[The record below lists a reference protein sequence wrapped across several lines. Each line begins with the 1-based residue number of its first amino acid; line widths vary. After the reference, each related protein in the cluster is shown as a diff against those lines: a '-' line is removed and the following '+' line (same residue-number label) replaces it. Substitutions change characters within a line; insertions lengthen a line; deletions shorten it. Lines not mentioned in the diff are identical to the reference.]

1 MSNISSVLV
10 TGANGL
16 LGRTLCEVLLQQGAK
31 VVGIVHQEPAEKIA
45 GVNYISID
53 LDSDWDSEVLPNDI
67 DSIVHLAQSAHF
79 REFPEKAMSV
89 FQVNIASTA
98 KLLDYG
104 RQIGI
109 KSFVFASSGGV
120 YGYGN
125 QAFNENSSISTP
137 GLLGYY
143 LGSKLAGE
151 VLAQSY
157 SGVFVVNV
165 LRFFFIY
172 GPHQKKGMLIPRLM
186 DSIINHRPISL
197 QGSEGLRINP
207 IHVLDAATATKKAIF
222 REDSAVYNIS
232 GPEILSLKTV
242 ANQMGNY
249 LGIKPQFTFLEGEV
263 KDLIGDNS
271 AMKRNLHIPS
281 RLLSDHLEEVKN
293 LVIS

>member
-1 MSNISSVLV
+1 MYKISSVLV

-16 LGRTLCEVLLQQGAK
+16 LGNTLCRMLVENGIK
-31 VVGIVHQEPAEKIA
+31 VYGIVHSEPATKTP
-45 GVNYISID
+45 GVDYMLID
-53 LDSDWDSEVLPNDI
+53 LESDWTFSQLPQKVDA
-67 DSIVHLAQSAHF
+67 IVHLAQSAHF

-104 RQIGI
+104 RAIGI

-120 YGYGN
+120 YGFGN
-125 QAFNENSSISTP
+125 EAFHENSAITTP
-137 GLLGYY
+137 GMLGYY

-157 SGVFVVNV
+157 SNVFSVNV

-186 DSIINHRPISL
+186 DSILSRRPITL
-197 QGSEGLRINP
+197 QGKEGIRINP
-207 IHVLDAATATKKAIF
+207 IHVEDAAQATLQSIL

-232 GPEILSLKTV
+232 GPEILTLK
-242 ANQMGNY
+242 ALARQMGDY
-249 LGIKPQFTFLEGEV
+249 LGIEPEFEFQTAEA

-271 AMKRNLHIPS
+271 SMKKYLHVPT
-281 RLLSDHLEEVKN
+281 RVLADHLDEVKK
-293 LVIS
+293 LVCS

>member
-1 MSNISSVLV
+1 MFNISSVLV

-16 LGRTLCEVLLQQGAK
+16 LGSSLCRLLVANGINVFG
-31 VVGIVHQEPAEKIA
+31 VVHSEPTSKIE
-45 GVNYISID
+45 GVDYILVD
-53 LDSDWDSEVLPNDI
+53 LETDWNFSQLPSNV

-104 RQIGI
+104 RSIGI
-109 KSFVFASSGGV
+109 KSFVYASSGGV
-120 YGYGN
+120 YGFGN
-125 QAFNENSSISTP
+125 EAFHENSAITTP
-137 GLLGYY
+137 GMLGYY

-157 SGVFVVNV
+157 SNVFSVNV
-165 LRFFFIY
+165 LRYFFIY

-186 DSIINHRPISL
+186 ESILNQRPITL
-197 QGSEGLRINP
+197 QGKEGIRINP
-207 IHVLDAATATKKAIF
+207 IHVEDAAKATLQSIL

-232 GPEILSLKTV
+232 GPEILTLK
-242 ANQMGNY
+242 ALAQQMGDY
-249 LGIKPQFTFLEGEV
+249 LGIEPEFEYQTAEA

-271 AMKRNLHIPS
+271 SMKKYLHVPT
-281 RLLSDHLEEVKN
+281 RLLVDHLDEVKK
-293 LVIS
+293 LVCS